1 VTTRNVWNAATS
13 EEYRARIKSDTLADR
28 VFIDHRGILC
38 NEMSD
43 PSPLSQD
50 MASFVF
56 KEPFLAQA
64 VMSSESSHEMKNLIA
79 ESSPYN
85 AEGRPKSKKT
95 LVNSKVF

>member
-28 VFIDHRGILC
+28 VFIDQRGILC
-38 NEMSD
+38 NETSD

-56 KEPFLAQA
+56 IEPAFL
-64 VMSSESSHEMKNLIA
+64 SSSGVK
-79 ESSPYN
+79 
-85 AEGRPKSKKT
+85 R
-95 LVNSKVF
+95 

>member
-1 VTTRNVWNAATS
+1 MTTRNVWNAATS

-56 KEPFLAQA
+56 IEPVLAQA
-64 VMSSESSHEMKNLIA
+64 L
-79 ESSPYN
+79 
-85 AEGRPKSKKT
+85 
-95 LVNSKVF
+95 